1 MLPDHSQFLLLMHDF
16 LSLVMHLDLP
26 DLEDSLD
33 VEDPHLPDFDF
44 EDLLNLDQ
52 LEYLVLKE
60 PDDLL
65 ILVL

>member
-1 MLPDHSQFLLLMHDF
+1 MHFF
-16 LSLVMHLDLP
+16 LSLVMHLEDPP